1 VKIRFLKEQLKD
13 NGSNREVGKVA
24 SILIIYRG
32 AKPMKSKYAS
42 LFETI
47 SFQNGVQLKNRIV
60 MAPMTNFSS
69 NPDGTV
75 TDAEVNYY
83 ARRSDGVGMVIT
95 ACTYVTA
102 NGKGFQGE
110 FGGDQ
115 DELIPSLR
123 QLASAIKEQGAK
135 AILQIFHG
143 GREVPPELVNGDVVS
158 ASAVPTEG
166 EGKPVPRE
174 LPEKEVESII
184 RDFGEATR
192 RAIEAGYDGVEIHGA
207 NGYLLQQFFSPH
219 SNRREDRWGGSLEKR
234 LTFPLAV
241 VDEVK
246 KVVREYA
253 KEPFIVGYR
262 FSPEEP
268 ETPGITMADTLVL
281 IDALAGKDLDYLHV
295 SLLDFWS
302 TPRRGVEDTRSRI
315 EIIQERVGAQVPV
328 IGVGSILSADDA
340 LKAIQTGVHLIALG
354 REIIIDPDWVQKIA
368 EGKESEIVTKIDKS
382 KQHELVV
389 PDPLWQAIINSPG
402 WFPGVE

>member
-1 VKIRFLKEQLKD
+1 M
-13 NGSNREVGKVA
+13 N
-24 SILIIYRG
+24 
-32 AKPMKSKYAS
+32 SKYAA
-42 LFETI
+42 LLEPF
-47 SFQNGVQLKNRIV
+47 SFSNGFSLKNRIV

-83 ARRSDGVGMVIT
+83 ARRSSGVGLVIT

-102 NGKGFQGE
+102 NGKGFHGE
-110 FGGDQ
+110 FGGDR

-123 QLASAIKEQGAK
+123 KIASAIKGQGAK

-143 GREVPPELVNGDVVS
+143 GRQVPPELVPNGDVVS
-158 ASAVPTEG
+158 ASSVPVEG
-166 EGKPVPRE
+166 AGKPVPRE
-174 LPEKEVESII
+174 LTDQEVVAII
-184 RDFGEATR
+184 NDFGETTR

-207 NGYLLQQFFSPH
+207 NGYLIQQFFSPH

-246 KVVREYA
+246 KVAAEHT

-262 FSPEEP
+262 FSPEEA

-281 IDALAGKDLDYLHV
+281 IDALANKNLEYLHV
-295 SLLDFWS
+295 SLQDFWS
-302 TPRRGVEDTRSRI
+302 TPRRGVDDTRSRI
-315 EIIQERVGAQVPV
+315 EIIQERVGASVPV
-328 IGVGSILSADDA
+328 IGVGSIYTVEDA
-340 LKAIQTGVHLIALG
+340 LKAIQSGVPLIALG
-354 REIIIDPDWVQKIA
+354 RELIIDPDWVQKIA
-368 EGKESEIVTKIDKS
+368 EDREEDIITKIDKN
-382 KQHELVV
+382 KQQELVI
-389 PDPLWQAIINSPG
+389 PDPLWQAIVHSPG

>member
-1 VKIRFLKEQLKD
+1 M
-13 NGSNREVGKVA
+13 N
-24 SILIIYRG
+24 
-32 AKPMKSKYAS
+32 SKYAP
-42 LFETI
+42 LFKSIT
-47 SFQNGVQLKNRIV
+47 FKNRVQLKNRIV

-83 ARRSDGVGMVIT
+83 ARRSSGVGMVIT

-110 FGGDQ
+110 FGGDR

-123 QLASAIKEQGAK
+123 QLATGIKEQGAK
-135 AILQIFHG
+135 AVLQIFHG
-143 GREVPPELVNGDVVS
+143 GRQVPPELVNGDVVS
-158 ASAVPTEG
+158 ASAVPVEG

-174 LPEKEVESII
+174 LPDQEVESII

-219 SNRREDRWGGSLEKR
+219 SNRRQDRWGGSIEKR
-234 LTFPLAV
+234 LSFPLAV

-246 KVVREYA
+246 KVVEEYA
-253 KEPFIVGYR
+253 KEPFVIGYR

-281 IDALAGKDLDYLHV
+281 IDALATKNLDYLHV
-295 SLLDFWS
+295 SLQDFWS
-302 TPRRGVEDTRSRI
+302 TPRRGVDDTRSRI

-340 LKAIQTGVHLIALG
+340 LKALQTGVPLIALG
-354 REIIIDPDWVQKIA
+354 REMIIDPDWVQKVS
-368 EGKESEIVTKIDKS
+368 EDKESEIVTKIDKN
-382 KQHELVV
+382 KQQELVV
-389 PDPLWQAIINSPG
+389 PDPLWQAIIHSPG